1 MARRYLKDFDKGA
14 HSVYLLYYHL
24 VCVTKYRRKVINDD
38 VAKSIMECLDSACRE
53 AGGKLVE
60 FNGEPDHVHALINM
74 PPTVEM
80 SKFIGQFKGRSS
92 YNVRRDFAEQVNVG
106 RDGVFWSPS
115 YCLLTTGGAPI
126 DVIKRYIQSQE
137 GFAFEHDLKE

>member
-38 VAKSIMECLDSACRE
+38 VAKAIMECLDRTCRDN
-53 AGGKLVE
+53 GGKLVE
-60 FNGEPDHVHALINM
+60 FNGEPDHIHALINM
-74 PPTVEM
+74 PPKVEM

-92 YNVRRDFAEQVNVG
+92 YDVRRDFPEQVNVG

-137 GFAFEHDLKE
+137 GFAFQNDLEE

>member
-1 MARRYLKDFDKGA
+1 
-14 HSVYLLYYHL
+14 
-24 VCVTKYRRKVINDD
+24 
-38 VAKSIMECLDSACRE
+38 MECLDYSCRE

-92 YNVRRDFAEQVNVG
+92 YNVRRDFSKQVNVG

-137 GFAFEHDLKE
+137 GFAFERDFKE